1 MGNTSTT
8 ETTAAS
14 IAGDVAKVQATD
26 STKYLTFFIDDK
38 ILGVNIHTVK
48 EIIEY
53 NGVTQVPLTS
63 AHIHGVLNLRGNIV
77 PVINLAERVG
87 ISAREIST
95 RSCIVIVEVK
105 DHDTKM
111 DIGIVVDSVNEVLD
125 VIVRDIESAPSFGSD
140 VKPDYIEGM
149 SEYGS
154 NFIVLLDITKVLD
167 IGELSN
173 LACVSQ

>member
-8 ETTAAS
+8 ETTPAS
-14 IAGDVAKVQATD
+14 VAGDVARVQDMD

-38 ILGVNIHTVK
+38 ILGINIHTVK

-53 NGVTQVPLTS
+53 SGVTQVPLTS

-87 ISAREIST
+87 IAAREIST

-105 DHDTKM
+105 DNDTKM

-125 VIVRDIESAPSFGSD
+125 VVVRDIESAPSFGSE
-140 VKPDYIEGM
+140 VQAEYIEGM
-149 SEYGS
+149 SEYGN
-154 NFIVLLDITKVLD
+154 NFIVLLNIVKVLD
-167 IGELSN
+167 IDELSN